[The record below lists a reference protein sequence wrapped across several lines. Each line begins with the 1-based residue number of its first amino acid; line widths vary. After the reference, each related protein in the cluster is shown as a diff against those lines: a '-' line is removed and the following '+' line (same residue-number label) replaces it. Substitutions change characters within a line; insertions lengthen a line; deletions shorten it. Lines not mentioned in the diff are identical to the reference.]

1 MHHRIGFLVP
11 VILLS
16 AATSITSAQAAGST
30 HRPDIP
36 QASGSGLAELPAP
49 RANTYDIAAYGA
61 STSANGFAN
70 QQAIDAAITAAAEAG
85 GGTVVI
91 PAGTFK
97 SYTIH
102 LKSRVGLHLAA
113 GAVLQA
119 AVAGTDGGAYDAP
132 EQNIFVGL
140 QDQGH
145 SHWANSL
152 LYGEG
157 IENVMISGPGMID
170 GSYLD
175 SNAGT
180 AINVLSGSD
189 PAEVTQRTASGT
201 AGGANKAIAL
211 KNARNIVFR
220 DFRIKNGGHFAI
232 LGTGIVNW
240 TIDNLLVDTNRDA
253 LDVDA
258 SQNVTVRNSVFNS
271 LTDDAIVLKASFG
284 LGRYFPTRNV
294 LVENCTVS
302 GYDAGSVLAG
312 TPSANKIVAT
322 DQDGPTA
329 RVKLG
334 TEGSTGFDTITIR
347 KISFRRSRGFALE
360 SVDGAELQ
368 NIIFEDSSMD
378 DVSSSPIFIR
388 LGDRG
393 RAPVSGNSATDE
405 SVAPSNN
412 VRLDER
418 GWILPDMPQYS
429 RYPAL
434 RYIPS
439 YDKSVTTTIGNA
451 ASATSF
457 SIVNAEAPTKLN
469 AYAVNPTDPLHA
481 NAVGVPFARISNIRI
496 SGIKVTNA
504 DPRYPIL
511 LAGLVDHPLSNVSLS
526 HISVQYRGGI
536 TMQHA
541 IEQRI
546 LNRTIR
552 YTAYQAAEAS
562 QTVPFLVNTF
572 FAKNEALLPRISWN
586 PAANKGKGAWQADP
600 YNVPEMPREYP
611 EPSIFGILPAYG
623 LYARHVS
630 GLSVEATQLGFAQ
643 EDERPAV
650 VLDDVTDAS
659 FTAFKAAVR
668 RGTPTFVTVRNTRK
682 RPTDLEYLAETPYR
696 TTAVSGLSVP
706 TGASVV
712 NVTVSRPAPGT
723 PPDSLYTYPSVP
735 DELHPYAYAVST
747 DSYACPD
754 TVFPGLAC
762 R

>member
-1 MHHRIGFLVP
+1 
-11 VILLS
+11 
-16 AATSITSAQAAGST
+16 
-30 HRPDIP
+30 
-36 QASGSGLAELPAP
+36 
-49 RANTYDIAAYGA
+49 
-61 STSANGFAN
+61 
-70 QQAIDAAITAAAEAG
+70 
-85 GGTVVI
+85 VVI

-329 RVKLG
+329 SSLAPKAARASTPSPSARSASGARVVLRLNP
-334 TEGSTGFDTITIR
+334 STGQN
-347 KISFRRSRGFALE
+347 SRT
-360 SVDGAELQ
+360 
-368 NIIFEDSSMD
+368 
-378 DVSSSPIFIR
+378 SSSKI
-388 LGDRG
+388 
-393 RAPVSGNSATDE
+393 
-405 SVAPSNN
+405 
-412 VRLDER
+412 
-418 GWILPDMPQYS
+418 
-429 RYPAL
+429 PAW
-434 RYIPS
+434 
-439 YDKSVTTTIGNA
+439 
-451 ASATSF
+451 
-457 SIVNAEAPTKLN
+457 
-469 AYAVNPTDPLHA
+469 
-481 NAVGVPFARISNIRI
+481 
-496 SGIKVTNA
+496 
-504 DPRYPIL
+504 
-511 LAGLVDHPLSNVSLS
+511 
-526 HISVQYRGGI
+526 
-536 TMQHA
+536 TM
-541 IEQRI
+541 
-546 LNRTIR
+546 
-552 YTAYQAAEAS
+552 
-562 QTVPFLVNTF
+562 
-572 FAKNEALLPRISWN
+572 
-586 PAANKGKGAWQADP
+586 
-600 YNVPEMPREYP
+600 
-611 EPSIFGILPAYG
+611 
-623 LYARHVS
+623 
-630 GLSVEATQLGFAQ
+630 
-643 EDERPAV
+643 
-650 VLDDVTDAS
+650 
-659 FTAFKAAVR
+659 
-668 RGTPTFVTVRNTRK
+668 
-682 RPTDLEYLAETPYR
+682 
-696 TTAVSGLSVP
+696 
-706 TGASVV
+706 
-712 NVTVSRPAPGT
+712 
-723 PPDSLYTYPSVP
+723 
-735 DELHPYAYAVST
+735 
-747 DSYACPD
+747 
-754 TVFPGLAC
+754 
-762 R
+762 